1 MNDKYLT
8 VTALTKYIKRK
19 FDTDPHLQII
29 WLRGEISNFKHHS
42 RGHMY
47 LTIKDEY
54 SQVRAVMF
62 AGNNRYLKF
71 VPENGMRV
79 LIKGK
84 IGVYE
89 PQGQYQLY
97 IQQMQPDGIGAL
109 YLAFEQLKE
118 KLHKLGYFEESI
130 KKQLPKYPKHIGVI
144 TSPTG
149 AAVRDIITTIK
160 RRYPIVETTVIPV
173 LVQGQAAADSIK
185 RAIEYA
191 NKLAAFDVL
200 IVGRGGGSIEE
211 LWSFNEE
218 IVAQAIFHSE
228 IPIISAVGHETDVT
242 ISDYIADLRAPT
254 PTGAAELAVPSQVEL
269 MDKIQGF
276 KRSLTKI
283 MTQNITQ
290 AETHL
295 NRMKR
300 AYAFRYPEQLV
311 VQKEQELDK
320 LVERVEKGFNQVTA
334 DKQRSLRVIEQ
345 RLLNQ
350 HPRELLEQMK
360 KELKQITKQQRNA
373 MKQIVER
380 KSVTF
385 ANMIDKLS
393 LLNPLETMKRGYAIP
408 YAANGQIIRSIA
420 AVDSNEDISVQL
432 ADGLLDCRI
441 TEKYRSRKLDTGQ
454 GTSMEEE
461 HDGDDI

>member
-334 DKQRSLRVIEQ
+334 DKQRSLQVIEQ

>member
-334 DKQRSLRVIEQ
+334 DKQRSLQVIEQ

-373 MKQIVER
+373 MKQIVKR

>member
-441 TEKYRSRKLDTGQ
+441 IEKYQSRKLDTGQ
-454 GTSMEEE
+454 GTNMKEE
-461 HDGDDI
+461 HDGDNI